1 MKRSLSIYLGLMLA
15 VVVFV
20 SPGCYTLS
28 GSAVP
33 EAMKTI
39 NVGFFENN
47 APIVVANLSQTFTE
61 ALKDRIRNTTKLSV
75 VNGEA
80 DANMT
85 GAIIGYSYAPVSV
98 QATNPNAPPIANASV
113 LTITVKVKF
122 VYDKDKRLNFV
133 DQTFSKNVNFQGD
146 LSSQEQKLIKT
157 VSTQLIDDIFNR
169 AFNNW

>member
-1 MKRSLSIYLGLMLA
+1 MKKSFSIYLGLMLA

-33 EAMKTI
+33 PAMKTI
-39 NVGFFENN
+39 NIGFFENN

-61 ALKDRIRNTTKLSV
+61 ALKARIRTTTNLSI
-75 VNGEA
+75 VNGEG
-80 DANMT
+80 DSNMS
-85 GAIIGYSYAPVSV
+85 GAIVGYSYAPVSV
-98 QATNPNAPPIANASV
+98 QATNSSAPPIANASV

-122 VYDKDKRLNFV
+122 VYDADKKLSF
-133 DQTFSKNVNFQGD
+133 DQTFTKNVNFTGD
-146 LSSQEQKLIKT
+146 ITSQEQALIKT
-157 VSTQLIDDIFNR
+157 VSTQLIDDIFNK